1 MKNLQPIIS
10 LFCSLAFSI
19 TVFTASGQFAM
30 KPAPDRGADEGE
42 GPFDRLIIRGAT
54 VIDGSGAPAY
64 GPIDIVIEENK
75 IVEVRNVGTPKVPI
89 NEDDRPKNATKEIDA
104 SGSYVLPGFVN
115 LHVHVDGGPKAP
127 EAEYV
132 YKLYLAHG
140 ITTIRGVPAGN
151 VNWVQSEKKRSAQNK
166 IVAPRI
172 FAFQVMGA
180 GGRLEGWPD
189 TYTRKSPGMDQV
201 CGFKGS

>member
-1 MKNLQPIIS
+1 MLSAQDNTI
-10 LFCSLAFSI
+10 
-19 TVFTASGQFAM
+19 
-30 KPAPDRGADEGE
+30 KPAPDRRADEGE

-64 GPIDIVIEENK
+64 GPVDIVIENNK

-89 NEDDRPKNATKEIDA
+89 NDDDRPKGATKEIDA
-104 SGSYVLPGFVN
+104 HGSFVLPGFVN
-115 LHVHVDGGPKAP
+115 LHAHLDGGPKAP

-140 ITTIRGVPAGN
+140 VTTVRGVPAGN
-151 VNWVQSEKKRSAQNK
+151 VNWVQNEKKRSAQNK

-172 FAFQVMGA
+172 FAFQTLGQGEDWS
-180 GGRLEGWPD
+180 GGSV
-189 TYTRKSPGMDQV
+189 YTPEKAREMDQIC
-201 CGFKGS
+201 CGKRCRWDQILQS